1 MEEEAKGRDKKT
13 KDMGVFLIPAG
24 ALLGMG
30 LGFLTNNFVAW
41 MFLDLGMGF
50 LGWVVVSMKA
60 KK

>member
-1 MEEEAKGRDKKT
+1 MEEEAKGRDEKA

-24 ALLGMG
+24 ALPGMS

-41 MFLDLGMGF
+41 MFLCLGMGF
-50 LGWVVVSMKA
+50 LRWVVVSMKA

>member
-1 MEEEAKGRDKKT
+1 MEEEEKT
-13 KDMGVFLIPAG
+13 KEKKGKEMGVFLIPAG

-41 MFLDLGMGF
+41 MFLGLGMGF